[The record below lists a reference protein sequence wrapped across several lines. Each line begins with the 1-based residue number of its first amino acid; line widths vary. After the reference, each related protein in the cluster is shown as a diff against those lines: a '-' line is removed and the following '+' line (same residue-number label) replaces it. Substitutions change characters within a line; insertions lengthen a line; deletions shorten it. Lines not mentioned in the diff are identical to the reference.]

1 MSANDLAEASRAG
14 FRAAFGREPVGV
26 WSAPGRVNLIGEHT
40 DYNEGLAL
48 PFAIDRRTYVAVG
61 RRDDRRARVAS
72 ASAARPAEMALD
84 EISAA
89 TADGWSAY
97 PFGTAW
103 GLGHV
108 GAALSEVSGFNA
120 YFTSD
125 IPQGAG
131 LSSSAALEC
140 SLAMA
145 LDHLWEL
152 GMERG
157 RLVRAT
163 HLAEQEIAGAP
174 TGTLDQSASLL
185 AAPDAALFLDFRS
198 GAHRLVQL
206 GLTAEALDVVVID
219 TKATHA
225 HAGGGYAS
233 RREACERA
241 ARAMAVSA
249 LRDLQIDDLPR
260 ARTELDD
267 ETFRRA
273 RHVIT
278 ENQRVLDAVAILEE
292 HGPQQIGAL
301 LLASHASMRDDFEI
315 STPALDCAVEAAMD
329 AGAVG
334 ARMTGGGFG
343 GSVIALVDRSR
354 TGFVDHVA
362 SAMARAGHGVPEI
375 FGVRPS
381 AAARRET
388 GSLAASPRR
397 S

>member
-1 MSANDLAEASRAG
+1 MSANDLAEAARSG

-40 DYNEGLAL
+40 DYNAGFAL
-48 PFAIDRRTYVAVG
+48 PFAIDRRTYVALG

-72 ASAARPAEMALD
+72 ASAAGPAEMALD

-97 PFGTAW
+97 LFGTAW
-103 GLGHV
+103 GLGQV
-108 GAALSEVSGFNA
+108 GAVLSEVSGFDA
-120 YFTSD
+120 YVTSD
-125 IPQGAG
+125 VPQGAG

-140 SLAMA
+140 SLAIA

-152 GMERG
+152 GTDRG

-185 AAPDAALFLDFRS
+185 ATPDAALLLDFRS
-198 GAHRLVQL
+198 GAHRQVPL
-206 GLTAEALDVVVID
+206 GLMAEALDVVVID
-219 TKATHA
+219 TKVTHA
-225 HAGGGYAS
+225 HAGGGYAA
-233 RREACERA
+233 RRQACERA
-241 ARAMAVSA
+241 ARAMAVPA
-249 LRDLQIDDLPR
+249 LRDLHIDDLPR
-260 ARTELDD
+260 ARAELDE

-278 ENQRVLDAVAILEE
+278 ENQRVLDVVAVLEDG
-292 HGPQQIGAL
+292 GPRQIGAL

-343 GSVIALVDRSR
+343 GSVVALVDRSR
-354 TGFVDHVA
+354 TRFAEQVA
-362 SAMARAGHGVPEI
+362 GAMSRAGHGAPEI
-375 FGVRPS
+375 FVVRPS

-388 GSLAASPRR
+388 GSVAASPRLG
-397 S
+397 